1 MYFTSLPNHTAAGF
15 DEQAHFNRF
24 RKQNII
30 FNAFSRQSHCDK
42 HVGCLSFKTILSG
55 EEWYGIDNREVA
67 VRSGQFLILNDDQVY
82 SCRIPQGIDTK
93 VLSVFFQKEFAIS
106 VFQDLHRSEDA
117 LLDDPWSAGSQIPEF
132 FQTLHAIEPN
142 LASRLSS
149 LMAALDTF
157 GYDRSRTDEYLVFLL
172 QHLLRT
178 YRSETCMLMQVKA
191 IKPSTQKEIFK
202 RLCVV
207 KDILHS
213 SFQESID
220 LSWLSEQ
227 ACLSMPQLIR
237 QFKSVYR
244 QTPYQYLI
252 AIRLHHAAQWL
263 NETTMPVQEITWRC
277 GFEDASA
284 FCRAFRVRYGLSPER
299 FRSL

>member
-1 MYFTSLPNHTAAGF
+1 MYFTSLPNHDAAGF
-15 DEQAHFNRF
+15 DEQAHFSRF

-30 FNAFSRQSHCDK
+30 FNAFSSQSHCDK

-67 VRSGQFLILNDDQVY
+67 VRRGQFLILNDDQVY
-82 SCRIPQGIDTK
+82 SCRIPQGISTK

-106 VFQDLHRSEDA
+106 VFQDLHCSEDMR
-117 LLDDPWSAGSQIPEF
+117 LDDPWNTGSQIPEF

-142 LASRLSS
+142 LTSGLSS
-149 LMAALDTF
+149 LMADLNTF
-157 GYDRSRTDEYLVFLL
+157 GYDRNRTDEYLVFLL
-172 QHLLRT
+172 QYLVHT
-178 YRSETCMLMQVKA
+178 YRSETGMRMWVKA
-191 IKPSTQKEIFK
+191 IKPGTQKEIFK
-202 RLCVV
+202 RLCVA

-213 SFQESID
+213 SFQEPID
-220 LSWLSEQ
+220 LSRLSEQ

-237 QFKSVYR
+237 QFKSVFR
-244 QTPYQYLI
+244 QTPYQYLV

-263 NETTMPVQEITWRC
+263 KETAMPVQDITWRC

-284 FCRAFRVRYGLSPER
+284 FCRAFRVRYGVSPER